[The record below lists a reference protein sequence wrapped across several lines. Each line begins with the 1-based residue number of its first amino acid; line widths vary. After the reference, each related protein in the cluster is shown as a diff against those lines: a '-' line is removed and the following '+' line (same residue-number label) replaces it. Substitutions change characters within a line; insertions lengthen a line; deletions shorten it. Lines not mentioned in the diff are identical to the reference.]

1 MYYYFLNLHVIIYW
15 ICFTRYYLLDL
26 FYYSIFLLIKL
37 FYYMFNSIMEALVNT
52 FVTISTR
59 NNLSKKE
66 RVHNNN
72 QSHNNQSHNN
82 SYKIHNYKS
91 HSYKMPWSQLQD
103 ALPAT
108 PATPTTGDKQTTSAR
123 GRVPNIT
130 RMETTPHR
138 PDTPA
143 TQRMSGEIQKWE
155 SPPPKKYHKVPVP
168 VNASTPG
175 SDTGRTRAIIHRESS
190 PVRPHRGNTGDSSG
204 IRLLGYRQ
212 IPNP

>member
-1 MYYYFLNLHVIIYW
+1 
-15 ICFTRYYLLDL
+15 
-26 FYYSIFLLIKL
+26 
-37 FYYMFNSIMEALVNT
+37 MFNSIMEALVNT

-59 NNLSKKE
+59 SNLSKKE

-82 SYKIHNYKS
+82 SCNNYCHSSYKIHNYKS

-108 PATPTTGDKQTTSAR
+108 PTTTTGDKQTTSAR

-130 RMETTPHR
+130 RMESTPHR

-155 SPPPKKYHKVPVP
+155 SPSPKKYHKVPVP

-175 SDTGRTRAIIHRESS
+175 SYTGRTRAIIHRESS

-204 IRLLGYRQ
+204 IRHRLLGYRQ